1 VRAIAVTYGYSHVPH
16 AELGADRLIATFP
29 ELLAVLELP
38 A

>member
-1 VRAIAVTYGYSHVPH
+1 VQAIAVTYGYSHVPH

-29 ELLAVLELP
+29 ELLEVLDLP

>member
-16 AELGADRLIATFP
+16 SELGADRLIATFP
-29 ELLAVLELP
+29 ELLAVLDMP